1 MLWTNYHCHTQYC
14 DGRADAKDFVK
25 AAVRAN
31 LNKLG
36 FSSHSPVPYHSDWNM
51 KASDMPLYINEVLY
65 LKEKYCHQ
73 IEILL
78 GMEVDFIPGI
88 FGPQSKEIKVLPT
101 DYLIASVH
109 YLDYFDDGTPW
120 SVDGPVEWFDL
131 GIRQIFNGDI
141 RKFAKRFTAISRE
154 MIEHNGFDIVG
165 HIDKMYQHGSRY
177 HDVGEK
183 WYRGLVGEL
192 LEAAGQQDLIVEIN
206 TKSYR
211 KLGFFYPHQS
221 FFKLLKDL
229 NIRITINSDTH
240 DPEKIDLAFNEAAD
254 ALTQAGISTVFEFI
268 DGEWTD
274 CKLTK
279 KGVLV

>member
-14 DGRADAKDFVK
+14 DGRADAKEFVK
-25 AAVRAN
+25 AAVRSDFT
-31 LNKLG
+31 KLG

-51 KASDMPLYINEVLY
+51 RASDIPLYINEVLT
-65 LKEKYCHQ
+65 LREKYCHK

-78 GMEVDFIPGI
+78 GMEVDYIPGM
-88 FGPQSKEIKVLPT
+88 FGPQSKLIKALPT

-109 YLDYFDDGTPW
+109 YLDYLPDGTPW

-131 GIRQIFNGDI
+131 GIKTIFNGDI
-141 RKFAKRFTAISRE
+141 RKFARRYTEVSCE
-154 MIEHNGFDIVG
+154 MMEHNGFDIVG

-177 HDVGEK
+177 HNVNEI
-183 WYRGLVGEL
+183 WYKDLVGQL
-192 LEAAGQQDLIVEIN
+192 LDVASQKDLIVEIN

-221 FFKLLKDL
+221 FFKLLADK
-229 NIRITINSDTH
+229 NIRVTINSDTH
-240 DPEKIDLAFNEAAD
+240 DPENIDLAFTEAAE
-254 ALTQAGISTVFEFI
+254 ALTEAGIAGVVEFI
-268 DGEWTD
+268 DGQWQE
-274 CKLTK
+274 CGLTK